1 MFHRFDSRLPKDAPP
16 PAPAR
21 LNKSCSECSRRRV
34 KCDGKQP
41 CGSCAYYKVTNNCN
55 YRVRTKRH
63 AVSRS
68 TLEEVT
74 ERLKLREEILERLFP
89 DLDLDSLTD
98 TSREDLLAALSG
110 ANLPVQCKGT
120 PTDDSTASVSGS
132 RADLDEL
139 TEAAD
144 DGDHGFDEA
153 TGQLATLRLG
163 NDNNALDLAIV
174 QRPRS
179 YMGVTSIS
187 AILRA
192 IFRLC
197 PWAKQYVSDRV
208 RSLYDPTGA
217 DFRPQMVPVSLGSSP
232 NPSEDLNQQQVCL
245 HFYFMHVHPVTPM
258 LDEGDFRHCYQTGMR
273 QDPAWLGLVNMVLTL
288 GSIAAGNDVL
298 HDHFYEL
305 AKTSLDLE
313 IFGAGNL
320 ESVQALSLLGGYYL
334 HYRNSPNT
342 AYALL
347 GAAHRL
353 AIGLGLHREP
363 RKSAQSQGLSPSA
376 TSSGTATS
384 RNDSGRR
391 TWWSLLCLDT
401 WATMTLGRPVR
412 GRWDDETMDVKL
424 PEPATPDD
432 YDGMSLRAS
441 SEFCLI
447 ANRVQHRLAQNTRIT
462 REEATAFDQEVQK
475 WHADLPAA
483 LTSFEEPIPRLSL
496 AREYMRNRYYN
507 LRLVPLRSLLLY
519 LVQDQ
524 SVGKP
529 MRLADQELIK
539 ECREVAAEAINS
551 IALYWT
557 RSLVHCWNTSWY
569 LFQAGLVPLLSIAVE
584 NLAPG
589 DDPKSSA
596 LGRTSLATAVS
607 TFVEMRQWI
616 RPIDKTPEIITALA
630 EAVTTQLDGG
640 HQQVATYPIEGDS
653 GYFRWYDEQL
663 SIGNE
668 LDWSY
673 SLLDSDQYLQ
683 TADAADRA
691 KPPLIP

>member
-1 MFHRFDSRLPKDAPP
+1 M
-16 PAPAR
+16 
-21 LNKSCSECSRRRV
+21 
-34 KCDGKQP
+34 
-41 CGSCAYYKVTNNCN
+41 
-55 YRVRTKRH
+55 
-63 AVSRS
+63 
-68 TLEEVT
+68 
-74 ERLKLREEILERLFP
+74 ILERLFP
-89 DLDLDSLTD
+89 DLDLDSLAEI
-98 TSREDLLAALSG
+98 SRDELVAALSG
-110 ANLPVQCKGT
+110 ADLSHHRRQT
-120 PTDDSTASVSGS
+120 PTDDESESMSGS

-153 TGQLATLRLG
+153 TGQMASLRLG

-187 AILRA
+187 AIMRA

-197 PWAKQYVSDRV
+197 PGTKQYVSTRV
-208 RSLYDPTGA
+208 SSLYDPSS
-217 DFRPQMVPVSLGSSP
+217 DFRPQMIPAPLGSSP
-232 NPSEDLNQQQVCL
+232 IPSEDINQQQVFL
-245 HFYFMHVHPVTPM
+245 HFYFTHIHPVTPM
-258 LDEGDFRHCYQTGMR
+258 LDEADFRHCYQTGMR
-273 QDPAWLGLVNMVLTL
+273 QDPAWLGLLNMVLTL
-288 GSIAAGNDVL
+288 GSIAAGNDVM
-298 HDHFYEL
+298 HDHYYEL
-305 AKTSLDLE
+305 AKASLDLE

-363 RKSAQSQGLSPSA
+363 RKSTQNQGLSPSA
-376 TSSGTATS
+376 TSSGTSTS
-384 RNDSGRR
+384 RMDSGRR

-424 PEPATPDD
+424 PEPATSDD

-447 ANRVQHRLAQNTRIT
+447 ANRLQHRFAQNTRIT
-462 REEATAFDQEVQK
+462 REEAHAFDQEVQK
-475 WHADLPAA
+475 WHSELPPA
-483 LTSFEEPIPRLSL
+483 LTSFEETPQRLTL

-507 LRLVPLRSLLLY
+507 LRLVPLRSMLLY

-524 SVGKP
+524 AMGKP
-529 MRLADQELIK
+529 MRLVDYELIK
-539 ECREVAAEAINS
+539 ECRTVAAEAINAIS
-551 IALYWT
+551 LYWT

-569 LFQAGLVPLLSIAVE
+569 LFQAGLVPLLSIAIE
-584 NLAPG
+584 NLAPS
-589 DDPKSSA
+589 DDNESNA
-596 LGRTSLATAVS
+596 LARSSLATAVS

-630 EAVTTQLDGG
+630 EAVATQSDGG
-640 HQQVATYPIEGDS
+640 HLQQQQVAAYPVEGES

-663 SIGNE
+663 SLSND
-668 LDWSY
+668 LDWNF
-673 SLLDSDQYLQ
+673 SLIDSDHYLQ
-683 TADAADRA
+683 GAVVQGSVATDR
-691 KPPLIP
+691 KGPLIP